1 MRVSRRETREAIV
14 RKTVCPV
21 NRVGLSSQRRY
32 EALQCGSYVARAIWK
47 GSDGMASTGG
57 EGPVR
62 TKRGLSVSWRAIA
75 VYALITAAGV
85 NLRTVILAVPP
96 VLPLIQRDLGLSHTL
111 IGFLTSLPVLV
122 MAAAA
127 LPAGWLAS
135 RVGGRLSVAIG
146 LALLASGA
154 MLRVMWSAAFPLYL
168 FTLILSV
175 GIAVAQTS
183 VPVLIRQWFPHRIGL
198 VSALY
203 SDGLIIGEA
212 LSAGLTVPLMTHF
225 FGRDSW
231 PATFIFWGV
240 IAALFAGLWL
250 ALAPPAP
257 AMPRASRSRAGTHHA
272 SGTQSQSRRVRS
284 WQLGVVL
291 GSGSLVYFGVN
302 GWVAPYNQALRHA
315 GQTPLTL
322 LVLNSAQLPVS
333 LGMTAFAQRLAGRR
347 WPFVTAGGVCLI
359 SMIGWLVAPTILE
372 PFWAALLGG
381 SSAFV
386 FVLGI
391 ALPALLAGRG
401 EVARLTA
408 VTLTLS
414 YGVAFLGPL
423 CGGGLWDVFGR
434 PELAFAPVVCAGL
447 ALVIFGALLPPRSAF
462 GILNEIA
469 ETEESR
475 SLPASAGDPQSPIAL
490 DPVQ

>member
-1 MRVSRRETREAIV
+1 MPSPGAD
-14 RKTVCPV
+14 
-21 NRVGLSSQRRY
+21 
-32 EALQCGSYVARAIWK
+32 RA
-47 GSDGMASTGG
+47 TGAPR
-57 EGPVR
+57 GP
-62 TKRGLSVSWRAIA
+62 GISWRTIA
-75 VYALITAAGV
+75 VYALITVVGV

-111 IGFLTSLPVLV
+111 IGFLTALPVLL
-122 MAAAA
+122 MASVA
-127 LPAGWLAS
+127 LPAGLLAS
-135 RVGGRLSVAIG
+135 RIGGRWSVAIG
-146 LALLASGA
+146 LTLLALGA
-154 MLRVMWSAAFPLYL
+154 LMRAVWRAPLPLYL
-168 FTLILSV
+168 FTLTLSS
-175 GIAVAQTS
+175 GIAIAQTA
-183 VPVLIRQWFPHRIGL
+183 VPVLIRQWFPGRIGL
-198 VSALY
+198 VSAFY

-212 LSAGLTVPLMTHF
+212 LAAGLTVPLMIHF

-231 PATFIFWGV
+231 PATFVFWGAL
-240 IAALFAGLWL
+240 AALFAGLWI

-257 AMPRASRSRAGTHHA
+257 AMPRVSLPAGRRAERSGARR
-272 SGTQSQSRRVRS
+272 QPRRVRS

-322 LVLNSAQLPVS
+322 LVLNAAQLPVS

-347 WPFVTAGGVCLI
+347 WPFVTAGAICLI
-359 SMIGWLVAPTILE
+359 AMSGWLLAPTNLE
-372 PFWAALLGG
+372 PLWAALLGG

-401 EVARLTA
+401 EVARLTG

-423 CGGGLWDVFGR
+423 CGGGLWDMLGQPGF
-434 PELAFAPVVCAGL
+434 AFAPVILAGL
-447 ALVIFGALLPPRSAF
+447 ALIVFGALLPPRSAF
-462 GILNEIA
+462 GILSKIA
-469 ETEESR
+469 ESEARQS
-475 SLPASAGDPQSPIAL
+475 SPPHAGDPHAPLAP
-490 DPVQ
+490 DPVP